1 MNMVRIADMTN
12 VWENVISHLEELGY
26 DRKLQILPNLC
37 DYIDE
42 RCPGLLVV
50 SEVEFEEEYEHG
62 KADGFYDGKA
72 KGYELGFGEGFEKGV
87 EEGHKIGRDR
97 GYEEGFDVGAKKG
110 FTEGHDQGY
119 DLGYRSGY
127 EEGFDYGVCK

>member
-1 MNMVRIADMTN
+1 MRAFQMNYGTGDKMVRIADLTN

-26 DRKLQILPNLC
+26 DRKLQIIPDLC

-50 SEVEFEEEYEHG
+50 SDTALEEEYEHG

-72 KGYELGFGEGFEKGV
+72 KGYKLGHEEGFE
-87 EEGHKIGRDR
+87 
-97 GYEEGFDVGAKKG
+97 EGFN
-110 FTEGHDQGY
+110 E
-119 DLGYRSGY
+119 
-127 EEGFDYGVCK
+127 GVCK